1 MKMRSEERKQ
11 LLMKSDISVQVK
23 RGGVT
28 ETIRGA
34 LSRPA
39 GRSRLSGR
47 RKLRAHLVEVG
58 QRMVAFVSGLL
69 IASLYG
75 LMTLFLQK
83 QPLWFCAHTTLCL
96 AGLAA
101 FGMGLSV
108 SVRASIMVMLP
119 SMCSGHGRNFL
130 LLMFVSLLVSG
141 PLSNT
146 LENTERAASSLL
158 CGAELAANQTQELM
172 QKAATPLFSVLDHIR
187 EISRNA
193 YAVAGRV
200 QNFIYAMTDSIRHV
214 ARALRNVLRFLAD
227 IGDIC
232 NEKMGTP
239 YRKCRSLFEEA
250 RSDCSEL
257 LGDFNFLCNIVDG
270 FLPLCNLARA
280 GEFFCIVPSYIADHL
295 RKRLAAPVI
304 AVFQKM
310 KREFEFN
317 ISASLDFDLDA
328 NSSQSLHQMSQSI
341 MSEISSELQVFQK
354 LSGPL
359 AYIGLVLLA
368 CSFLRAVQYRHRYLH
383 NIKFDNNYITAQ
395 FKDLDQRVTSVG
407 GASVFPITRRE
418 AKTYIT
424 PLSFQ
429 LTYRERRA
437 VMAGLVSV
445 FRHLIIGSL
454 LVALDFLVFWILD
467 QVHHQ
472 VTEDIVARVPVTVAV
487 QVNGSGYA
495 SDIYRDVVASFN
507 ILQRG
512 NITVISKKCLLEPSE
527 PNYNTCFILGF
538 LLGLALLVS
547 LTSGFMQRCRRLIC
561 ASYHPEREQERI
573 RFLRQ
578 QILDQRRGVR
588 RALRRS
594 VGRSTTD
601 PGGGGGRLH
610 ALLIRLPG
618 GGRLSHLLGLSTP
631 ACCLVCGEVLRLPD
645 LSAVICDAPHC
656 SGVYCRPCFQSLGST
671 CVICVRPLTFQEDSE
686 EELDSTDDERPS
698 LSSTRQT
705 NAQIKRRIPTAR
717 QQSPSGRSGREAER
731 GERPSSDD
739 SVYLDSELSEAD
751 LMYQDQPGSGESD
764 SDHSFNSALSEHES
778 LVSVVIHRPDRA
790 QNLQDLPQP
799 SGSLWAPSPGP

>member
-1 MKMRSEERKQ
+1 MKSEERKK

-39 GRSRLSGR
+39 GRSRLSR
-47 RKLRAHLVEVG
+47 RKLRAHVVEVG

-75 LMTLFLQK
+75 LMTLLLQK
-83 QPLWFCAHTTLCL
+83 QPLWFCAHTTLGL

-108 SVRASIMVMLP
+108 RVRASIIVMLP
-119 SMCSGHGRNFL
+119 SICSGHGRNFL

-214 ARALRNVLRFLAD
+214 ARTLRNVLRFLAD

-257 LGDFNFLCNIVDG
+257 LGDFNFLCDIVDG

-280 GEFFCIVPSYIADHL
+280 GEFFCVIPSYIADHL
-295 RKRLAAPVI
+295 RKRLAAL
-304 AVFQKM
+304 FQKM

-317 ISASLDFDLDA
+317 ISASLNFDLDA

-341 MSEISSELQVFQK
+341 MAEISSELQVFQK

-359 AYIGLVLLA
+359 AYVGLVLLA

-383 NIKFDNNYITAQ
+383 DIKFDNIYITAQ

-445 FRHLIIGSL
+445 FRHLIVGSL
-454 LVALDFLVFWILD
+454 LVTLDFLVFWILD

-538 LLGLALLVS
+538 LLGLALLLS

-561 ASYHPEREQERI
+561 ASYHPEREQGRI

-578 QILDQRRGVR
+578 HILDQRRGMR

-594 VGRSTTD
+594 VGRSTTNQR
-601 PGGGGGRLH
+601 GGGGGGRGRLH

-618 GGRLSHLLGLSTP
+618 GGHLSHLLGLSTP
-631 ACCLVCGEVLRLPD
+631 ASCLVCGEVLRLHD

-656 SGVYCRPCFQSLGST
+656 SGVYCRPCFQSLGNT

-686 EELDSTDDERPS
+686 DELDSTDDERPS
-698 LSSTRQT
+698 SSSTPQAKT
-705 NAQIKRRIPTAR
+705 QIKRRIPTAR
-717 QQSPSGRSGREAER
+717 QESLSDRSGREA
-731 GERPSSDD
+731 GESPSSDD

-751 LMYQDQPGSGESD
+751 MMYQDKPGSGESD
-764 SDHSFNSALSEHES
+764 SDSFNSALSEHET
-778 LVSVVIHRPDRA
+778 LVSVVIHGPDRA
-790 QNLQDLPQP
+790 QNLRDLPEP
-799 SGSLWAPSPGP
+799 SDSLRAPSPGP

>member
-1 MKMRSEERKQ
+1 
-11 LLMKSDISVQVK
+11 
-23 RGGVT
+23 
-28 ETIRGA
+28 
-34 LSRPA
+34 
-39 GRSRLSGR
+39 
-47 RKLRAHLVEVG
+47 
-58 QRMVAFVSGLL
+58 
-69 IASLYG
+69 
-75 LMTLFLQK
+75 
-83 QPLWFCAHTTLCL
+83 
-96 AGLAA
+96 
-101 FGMGLSV
+101 
-108 SVRASIMVMLP
+108 
-119 SMCSGHGRNFL
+119 
-130 LLMFVSLLVSG
+130 
-141 PLSNT
+141 
-146 LENTERAASSLL
+146 
-158 CGAELAANQTQELM
+158 
-172 QKAATPLFSVLDHIR
+172 
-187 EISRNA
+187 
-193 YAVAGRV
+193 
-200 QNFIYAMTDSIRHV
+200 
-214 ARALRNVLRFLAD
+214 
-227 IGDIC
+227 
-232 NEKMGTP
+232 
-239 YRKCRSLFEEA
+239 
-250 RSDCSEL
+250 
-257 LGDFNFLCNIVDG
+257 
-270 FLPLCNLARA
+270 
-280 GEFFCIVPSYIADHL
+280 
-295 RKRLAAPVI
+295 
-304 AVFQKM
+304 
-310 KREFEFN
+310 
-317 ISASLDFDLDA
+317 
-328 NSSQSLHQMSQSI
+328 
-341 MSEISSELQVFQK
+341 
-354 LSGPL
+354 
-359 AYIGLVLLA
+359 
-368 CSFLRAVQYRHRYLH
+368 
-383 NIKFDNNYITAQ
+383 
-395 FKDLDQRVTSVG
+395 
-407 GASVFPITRRE
+407 
-418 AKTYIT
+418 
-424 PLSFQ
+424 
-429 LTYRERRA
+429 
-437 VMAGLVSV
+437 MAGLVSV

>member
-39 GRSRLSGR
+39 GRHRLSGR

-295 RKRLAAPVI
+295 KKRLAAPVI

-383 NIKFDNNYITAQ
+383 NIEFDNNYITAQ

-429 LTYRERRA
+429 LTYREQQA

-445 FRHLIIGSL
+445 FRHLIVGSL

-610 ALLIRLPG
+610 ALLIR
-618 GGRLSHLLGLSTP
+618 
-631 ACCLVCGEVLRLPD
+631 
-645 LSAVICDAPHC
+645 
-656 SGVYCRPCFQSLGST
+656 
-671 CVICVRPLTFQEDSE
+671 
-686 EELDSTDDERPS
+686 DSTDDERPS

-790 QNLQDLPQP
+790 QHLQDLPQP

>member
-1 MKMRSEERKQ
+1 MTSLGEKAGR
-11 LLMKSDISVQVK
+11 
-23 RGGVT
+23 
-28 ETIRGA
+28 
-34 LSRPA
+34 RPA

-295 RKRLAAPVI
+295 RKRLAA
-304 AVFQKM
+304 
-310 KREFEFN
+310 RE
-317 ISASLDFDLDA
+317 S
-328 NSSQSLHQMSQSI
+328 
-341 MSEISSELQVFQK
+341 ISS
-354 LSGPL
+354 
-359 AYIGLVLLA
+359 LL
-368 CSFLRAVQYRHRYLH
+368 F
-383 NIKFDNNYITAQ
+383 
-395 FKDLDQRVTSVG
+395 
-407 GASVFPITRRE
+407 
-418 AKTYIT
+418 
-424 PLSFQ
+424 
-429 LTYRERRA
+429 
-437 VMAGLVSV
+437 
-445 FRHLIIGSL
+445 SL
-454 LVALDFLVFWILD
+454 
-467 QVHHQ
+467 
-472 VTEDIVARVPVTVAV
+472 
-487 QVNGSGYA
+487 
-495 SDIYRDVVASFN
+495 
-507 ILQRG
+507 
-512 NITVISKKCLLEPSE
+512 
-527 PNYNTCFILGF
+527 
-538 LLGLALLVS
+538 
-547 LTSGFMQRCRRLIC
+547 
-561 ASYHPEREQERI
+561 
-573 RFLRQ
+573 
-578 QILDQRRGVR
+578 
-588 RALRRS
+588 
-594 VGRSTTD
+594 
-601 PGGGGGRLH
+601 
-610 ALLIRLPG
+610 
-618 GGRLSHLLGLSTP
+618 
-631 ACCLVCGEVLRLPD
+631 
-645 LSAVICDAPHC
+645 
-656 SGVYCRPCFQSLGST
+656 YCR
-671 CVICVRPLTFQEDSE
+671 
-686 EELDSTDDERPS
+686 
-698 LSSTRQT
+698 
-705 NAQIKRRIPTAR
+705 AH
-717 QQSPSGRSGREAER
+717 R
-731 GERPSSDD
+731 G
-739 SVYLDSELSEAD
+739 
-751 LMYQDQPGSGESD
+751 
-764 SDHSFNSALSEHES
+764 
-778 LVSVVIHRPDRA
+778 
-790 QNLQDLPQP
+790 
-799 SGSLWAPSPGP
+799 

>member
-39 GRSRLSGR
+39 GRSRLRGR

-83 QPLWFCAHTTLCL
+83 QPLWFCAHTTLGL

-108 SVRASIMVMLP
+108 SVRASVMVMLP

-172 QKAATPLFSVLDHIR
+172 QKAATPLFFTNQMNVASCERQCFCWFAAVLDHIK

-193 YAVAGRV
+193 YAVTGRV

-214 ARALRNVLRFLAD
+214 A
-227 IGDIC
+227 
-232 NEKMGTP
+232 
-239 YRKCRSLFEEA
+239 
-250 RSDCSEL
+250 
-257 LGDFNFLCNIVDG
+257 
-270 FLPLCNLARA
+270 
-280 GEFFCIVPSYIADHL
+280 GEFFCVVPSYIADHL

-359 AYIGLVLLA
+359 AYICLVLLV
-368 CSFLRAVQYRHRYLH
+368 CSFLGAVQYRHRYLH

-445 FRHLIIGSL
+445 FRHLIVGSL

-495 SDIYRDVVASFN
+495 SDIYRDVVTSFN

-601 PGGGGGRLH
+601 PGGGGGGGGRLH

-705 NAQIKRRIPTAR
+705 NTQIKRRIPTAR

-790 QNLQDLPQP
+790 QHLQDPPQP
-799 SGSLWAPSPGP
+799 PGSLWAPSPGP

>member
-47 RKLRAHLVEVG
+47 RKLRAHLVE
-58 QRMVAFVSGLL
+58 
-69 IASLYG
+69 
-75 LMTLFLQK
+75 K

-507 ILQRG
+507 ILQWG

>member
-47 RKLRAHLVEVG
+47 RKLRAHLVE
-58 QRMVAFVSGLL
+58 
-69 IASLYG
+69 
-75 LMTLFLQK
+75 K

>member
-1 MKMRSEERKQ
+1 
-11 LLMKSDISVQVK
+11 
-23 RGGVT
+23 
-28 ETIRGA
+28 
-34 LSRPA
+34 
-39 GRSRLSGR
+39 
-47 RKLRAHLVEVG
+47 
-58 QRMVAFVSGLL
+58 MVAFVSGLL

-75 LMTLFLQK
+75 LMALLLQK
-83 QPLWFCAHTTLCL
+83 QPLWFCAHTTLGL

-108 SVRASIMVMLP
+108 SVRASVMVMLP
-119 SMCSGHGRNFL
+119 SMCSHGRNFL

-172 QKAATPLFSVLDHIR
+172 QKAATPLFVLDHIR

-200 QNFIYAMTDSIRHV
+200 QSFIDAMTDSIRHV

-239 YRKCRSLFEEA
+239 YRKCRSLFQEA

-257 LGDFNFLCNIVDG
+257 LGDFNFLCDIVDG
-270 FLPLCNLARA
+270 FLPLCNLAR
-280 GEFFCIVPSYIADHL
+280 
-295 RKRLAAPVI
+295 
-304 AVFQKM
+304 FQKM

-328 NSSQSLHQMSQSI
+328 NSSQSLHQTSQSI

-359 AYIGLVLLA
+359 AYIGLV
-368 CSFLRAVQYRHRYLH
+368 RAVQYRRRYLH
-383 NIKFDNNYITAQ
+383 NIKFDNIYITAQ

-407 GASVFPITRRE
+407 GASVLPITRRE

-424 PLSFQ
+424 PSFQ
-429 LTYRERRA
+429 LTFRERRA

-445 FRHLIIGSL
+445 FRHLIVGGL

-487 QVNGSGYA
+487 RVNGSGYA

-512 NITVISKKCLLEPSE
+512 NITVISRKCLLEPSE
-527 PNYNTCFILGF
+527 PNRNTCFIL
-538 LLGLALLVS
+538 
-547 LTSGFMQRCRRLIC
+547 
-561 ASYHPEREQERI
+561 
-573 RFLRQ
+573 
-578 QILDQRRGVR
+578 
-588 RALRRS
+588 
-594 VGRSTTD
+594 
-601 PGGGGGRLH
+601 
-610 ALLIRLPG
+610 
-618 GGRLSHLLGLSTP
+618 
-631 ACCLVCGEVLRLPD
+631 
-645 LSAVICDAPHC
+645 
-656 SGVYCRPCFQSLGST
+656 
-671 CVICVRPLTFQEDSE
+671 
-686 EELDSTDDERPS
+686 
-698 LSSTRQT
+698 
-705 NAQIKRRIPTAR
+705 
-717 QQSPSGRSGREAER
+717 
-731 GERPSSDD
+731 
-739 SVYLDSELSEAD
+739 
-751 LMYQDQPGSGESD
+751 
-764 SDHSFNSALSEHES
+764 
-778 LVSVVIHRPDRA
+778 
-790 QNLQDLPQP
+790 
-799 SGSLWAPSPGP
+799 

>member
-39 GRSRLSGR
+39 GRPRLSGR
-47 RKLRAHLVEVG
+47 RKLRAHLVE
-58 QRMVAFVSGLL
+58 
-69 IASLYG
+69 
-75 LMTLFLQK
+75 K
-83 QPLWFCAHTTLCL
+83 QPLWFWAHTTLGL

-108 SVRASIMVMLP
+108 SVRASVMVMLP

-383 NIKFDNNYITAQ
+383 NIEFDNNYITAQ

-407 GASVFPITRRE
+407 GASVFPITHRE

-429 LTYRERRA
+429 LTYREQQA

-445 FRHLIIGSL
+445 FRHLIVGSL

-601 PGGGGGRLH
+601 PGGGGRLH

-656 SGVYCRPCFQSLGST
+656 SDSLQIF
-671 CVICVRPLTFQEDSE
+671 CTFATES
-686 EELDSTDDERPS
+686 
-698 LSSTRQT
+698 
-705 NAQIKRRIPTAR
+705 KH
-717 QQSPSGRSGREAER
+717 REPRA
-731 GERPSSDD
+731 G
-739 SVYLDSELSEAD
+739 YLH
-751 LMYQDQPGSGESD
+751 QP
-764 SDHSFNSALSEHES
+764 
-778 LVSVVIHRPDRA
+778 
-790 QNLQDLPQP
+790 
-799 SGSLWAPSPGP
+799 

>member
-610 ALLIRLPG
+610 ALLIR
-618 GGRLSHLLGLSTP
+618 
-631 ACCLVCGEVLRLPD
+631 
-645 LSAVICDAPHC
+645 
-656 SGVYCRPCFQSLGST
+656 
-671 CVICVRPLTFQEDSE
+671 
-686 EELDSTDDERPS
+686 DSTDDERPS

>member
-1 MKMRSEERKQ
+1 
-11 LLMKSDISVQVK
+11 
-23 RGGVT
+23 
-28 ETIRGA
+28 
-34 LSRPA
+34 
-39 GRSRLSGR
+39 
-47 RKLRAHLVEVG
+47 
-58 QRMVAFVSGLL
+58 MVAFVSGLL

-119 SMCSGHGRNFL
+119 SMCSHGRNFL

-172 QKAATPLFSVLDHIR
+172 QKAATPLFVLDHIR

-214 ARALRNVLRFLAD
+214 RALRNVLRFLAD

-270 FLPLCNLARA
+270 FLPLCNLAR

-295 RKRLAAPVI
+295 KKRLAA
-304 AVFQKM
+304 FQKM

-359 AYIGLVLLA
+359 AYIGLV
-368 CSFLRAVQYRHRYLH
+368 RAVQYRHRYLH
-383 NIKFDNNYITAQ
+383 NIEFDNNYITAQ

-424 PLSFQ
+424 P
-429 LTYRERRA
+429 REQQA

-445 FRHLIIGSL
+445 FRHLIVGSL

-472 VTEDIVARVPVTVAV
+472 VTEDIVARPVTVAV

-527 PNYNTCFILGF
+527 PNYNTCFIL
-538 LLGLALLVS
+538 
-547 LTSGFMQRCRRLIC
+547 
-561 ASYHPEREQERI
+561 
-573 RFLRQ
+573 
-578 QILDQRRGVR
+578 
-588 RALRRS
+588 
-594 VGRSTTD
+594 
-601 PGGGGGRLH
+601 
-610 ALLIRLPG
+610 
-618 GGRLSHLLGLSTP
+618 
-631 ACCLVCGEVLRLPD
+631 
-645 LSAVICDAPHC
+645 
-656 SGVYCRPCFQSLGST
+656 VYCRPCFQSLGST

-686 EELDSTDDERPS
+686 EEDSTDDER
-698 LSSTRQT
+698 
-705 NAQIKRRIPTAR
+705 
-717 QQSPSGRSGREAER
+717 
-731 GERPSSDD
+731 
-739 SVYLDSELSEAD
+739 
-751 LMYQDQPGSGESD
+751 
-764 SDHSFNSALSEHES
+764 
-778 LVSVVIHRPDRA
+778 
-790 QNLQDLPQP
+790 
-799 SGSLWAPSPGP
+799 

>member
-39 GRSRLSGR
+39 GRPRLSGR
-47 RKLRAHLVEVG
+47 RKLRAHLVE
-58 QRMVAFVSGLL
+58 
-69 IASLYG
+69 
-75 LMTLFLQK
+75 K
-83 QPLWFCAHTTLCL
+83 QPLWFWAHTTLGL

-108 SVRASIMVMLP
+108 SVRASVMVMLP

-214 ARALRNVLRFLAD
+214 
-227 IGDIC
+227 
-232 NEKMGTP
+232 
-239 YRKCRSLFEEA
+239 
-250 RSDCSEL
+250 
-257 LGDFNFLCNIVDG
+257 
-270 FLPLCNLARA
+270 A

-383 NIKFDNNYITAQ
+383 NIEFDNNYITAQ

-407 GASVFPITRRE
+407 GASVFPITHRE

-429 LTYRERRA
+429 LTYREQQA

-445 FRHLIIGSL
+445 FRHLIVGSL

-601 PGGGGGRLH
+601 PGGGGRLH

-790 QNLQDLPQP
+790 QHLQDLPQP

>member
-610 ALLIRLPG
+610 ALLIR
-618 GGRLSHLLGLSTP
+618 R
-631 ACCLVCGEVLRLPD
+631 V
-645 LSAVICDAPHC
+645 LSAVLPE
-656 SGVYCRPCFQSLGST
+656 F
-671 CVICVRPLTFQEDSE
+671 
-686 EELDSTDDERPS
+686 
-698 LSSTRQT
+698 
-705 NAQIKRRIPTAR
+705 
-717 QQSPSGRSGREAER
+717 
-731 GERPSSDD
+731 GEHVCHLRTTS
-739 SVYLDSELSEAD
+739 
-751 LMYQDQPGSGESD
+751 
-764 SDHSFNSALSEHES
+764 
-778 LVSVVIHRPDRA
+778 
-790 QNLQDLPQP
+790 DLPGRQR
-799 SGSLWAPSPGP
+799 GGARLH